1 MRRGRGGDDIEV
13 LGEGSD
19 GQGRM
24 AKRDLNSYDYGNYKI
39 LIDSVMRMMMRIEKD
54 INKEGQQFIKRN

>member
-1 MRRGRGGDDIEV
+1 MGSILGMNICCEE
-13 LGEGSD
+13 GEGSD

-39 LIDSVMRMMMRIEKD
+39 LIDSVILTCW
-54 INKEGQQFIKRN
+54 